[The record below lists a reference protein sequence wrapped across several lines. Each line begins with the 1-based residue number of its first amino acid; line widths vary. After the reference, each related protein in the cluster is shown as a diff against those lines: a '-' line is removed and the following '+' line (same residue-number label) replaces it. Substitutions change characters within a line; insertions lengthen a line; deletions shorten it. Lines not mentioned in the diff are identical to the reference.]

1 MRVLITGA
9 SGLIGSALLDR
20 LLAEKHSV
28 VCLSRSAHEDQPNVK
43 WIEHDLVQDP
53 WSDIPRF
60 DIDVAYHLAGQTSTY
75 RARHNPIEDASVNVL
90 GLLNL
95 MEYCRR
101 LPQPPFVVIAGTATE
116 VGLARQLPINEDTP
130 DQPITFYD
138 ISKFAAEMYL
148 MQYVRE
154 GWLKGCSLRFANV
167 FGRRTPGQQADRGIL
182 DKVFGQA
189 AAGGNITIF
198 GDGSYLR
205 DYLFID
211 DVVSALILAAENAE
225 RTNAR
230 HFCIGSGRGVT
241 LKDAFLK
248 VMSLAAEVTGVR
260 ASHEHVAP
268 PADLSDIERRNAI
281 VDSSAFRQ
289 ATGWVPQYDFDAGLN
304 AAYRSPLSK

>member
-1 MRVLITGA
+1 MRILITGA

-20 LLAEKHSV
+20 LLVEKHSV
-28 VCLSRSAHEDQPNVK
+28 VCLSRSAHADQPNVK

-95 MEYCRR
+95 LEYCRK

-116 VGLARQLPINEDTP
+116 VGLAKQLPINEDTP
-130 DQPITFYD
+130 NQPITFYD
-138 ISKFAAEMYL
+138 ISKLAAEMYL

-154 GWLKGCSLRFANV
+154 GWLKGCALRFANV
-167 FGRRTPGQQADRGIL
+167 FGRRAPGQQSDRGIL
-182 DKVFGQA
+182 DKVFDQA
-189 AAGGNITIF
+189 AAGGNITIY

-211 DVVSALILAAENAE
+211 DVISALILAAENAE
-225 RTNAR
+225 GTNAR
-230 HFCIGSGRGVT
+230 YFCIGSGRGVA

-248 VMSLAAEVTGVR
+248 VMALAADVTGAR

-268 PADLSDIERRNAI
+268 PTDLSDIERRNSI

-289 ATGWVPQYDFDAGLN
+289 ATGWAPQYDFDTALN